1 MNLCRFE
8 QDRCV
13 CVCGWDE
20 NSTAL
25 VVSVF
30 HTVLLFVARQAR
42 LSVSA
47 RCVAVRC
54 SRSSR
59 NCHKICSSMC
69 MYICVRACVP
79 LSCARARVCVEHVCP
94 TYSSSD
100 ST

>member
-1 MNLCRFE
+1 M
-8 QDRCV
+8 